1 MIDTHAHLDFPEY
14 DEDREAMIA
23 RAWAAGLTA
32 IVTIGTDLERS
43 RRAVAL
49 AESDPRIHAAVGLH
63 PHEAAK
69 LDTEFDALAEAARHP
84 RVVAIGE
91 TGLDYYYPE
100 PAPALQHEAFRRQIG
115 LARALG
121 LPVIVH
127 SRDAHDDVLRIL
139 AEEGPVEGV
148 MHCFS
153 ADARVAE
160 AALALGLHISFS
172 GTVTFKNAAVT
183 KEVARRVPLERLLIE
198 TDCPFLSP
206 HPFRGQRNEPARVVL
221 VAEEI
226 ARLRDL
232 SVEALAR
239 RTEENAR
246 RLFRLRDAR
255 P

>member
-32 IVTIGTDLERS
+32 VLTVGTDLERS
-43 RRAVAL
+43 RRAIAL
-49 AESDPRIHAAVGLH
+49 AESDPRIFAAVGLH

-69 LDTEFDALAEAARHP
+69 LEVELEALARAARHP

-91 TGLDYYYPE
+91 TGLDYHHPE
-100 PAPALQHEAFRRQIG
+100 PAPALQEAAFRRQIG

-121 LPVIVH
+121 LPIIVH

-160 AALALGLHISFS
+160 AAVALGLHISFS
-172 GTVTFKNAAVT
+172 GTVTFKNATVT

-198 TDCPFLSP
+198 TDCPFLCP

-232 SVEALAR
+232 PVEAVAHQ
-239 RTEENAR
+239 TEENAL
-246 RLFRLRDAR
+246 RLFRLPVGRS
-255 P
+255 

>member
-14 DEDREAMIA
+14 DEDREAVIA

-32 IVTIGTDLERS
+32 VITVGTDLARS
-43 RRAVAL
+43 RRAVSL
-49 AESDPRIHAAVGLH
+49 AEGDPRIHAAVGIH
-63 PHEAAK
+63 PHEATK
-69 LDTEFDALAEAARHP
+69 LEAEFDALAEIARHP
-84 RVVAIGE
+84 RVVAVGE
-91 TGLDYYYPE
+91 TGLDYHHPE
-100 PAPALQHEAFRRQIG
+100 PAPALQESAFRRQIG

-153 ADARVAE
+153 ADERVAE

-183 KEVARRVPLERLLIE
+183 KEVARRVPLERLLVE

-206 HPFRGQRNEPARVVL
+206 HPFRGRRNEPARVVL

-226 ARLRDL
+226 ARLRGL
-232 SVEALAR
+232 PVEALSR
-239 RTEENAR
+239 RVEENAR

-255 P
+255 A